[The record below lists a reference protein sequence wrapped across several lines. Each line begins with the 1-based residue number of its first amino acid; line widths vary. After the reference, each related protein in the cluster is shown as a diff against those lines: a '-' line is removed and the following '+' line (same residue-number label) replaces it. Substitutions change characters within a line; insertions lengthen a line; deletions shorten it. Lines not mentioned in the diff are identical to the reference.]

1 MTLTERLMSVAAFAL
16 FVVFLGVLI
25 VYVPR
30 VDLGVVL
37 LVTILLCGYDLFFH
51 KVPPHNE

>member
-1 MTLTERLMSVAAFAL
+1 MSVVAFAL
-16 FVVFLGVLI
+16 LVVFLGVLI

-37 LVTILLCGYDLFFH
+37 LVTIMLCAYDLFWH
-51 KVPPHNE
+51 KAPTHD

>member
-30 VDLGVVL
+30 ADLGVVL